1 MNHGEDPALT
11 NIVLRA
17 GFDTVYQSSAVVNT
31 LAPTRYRQL
40 SRMFVRWDRSYIV
53 EGFSFA
59 TFMLTR
65 YRTKNRILPVVGFLV
80 STLRVVVVAYML
92 IGLPSILVTSL
103 PELARGLCAL
113 LVGAAFS
120 ALYYLRIEKS
130 FRFLY
135 GVAYAVY
142 SVLCL
147 QWILPW
153 ALLTVR
159 DERWGTR

>member
-1 MNHGEDPALT
+1 M
-11 NIVLRA
+11 
-17 GFDTVYQSSAVVNT
+17 
-31 LAPTRYRQL
+31 
-40 SRMFVRWDRSYIV
+40 
-53 EGFSFA
+53 
-59 TFMLTR
+59 
-65 YRTKNRILPVVGFLV
+65 GFLV
-80 STLRVVVVAYML
+80 STSRVVVLAYML
-92 IGLPSILVTSL
+92 VGLPSLLDTSL
-103 PELARGLCAL
+103 PELTRGLCAL

-135 GVAYAVY
+135 GVAYAVF